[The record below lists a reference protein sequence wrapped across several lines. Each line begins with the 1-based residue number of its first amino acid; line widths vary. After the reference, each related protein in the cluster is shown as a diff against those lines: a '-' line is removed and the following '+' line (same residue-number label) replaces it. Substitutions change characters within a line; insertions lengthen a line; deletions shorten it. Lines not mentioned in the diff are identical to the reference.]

1 MHQSAWRVVAVATS
15 LGLTLAILCAAGVLG
30 GRWLDGRL
38 HTAPIFTIIG
48 LLAGFGL
55 GITVFVREVVRL
67 LGQGSGR

>member
-15 LGLTLAILCAAGVLG
+15 LGLTLAILSAAGVLG